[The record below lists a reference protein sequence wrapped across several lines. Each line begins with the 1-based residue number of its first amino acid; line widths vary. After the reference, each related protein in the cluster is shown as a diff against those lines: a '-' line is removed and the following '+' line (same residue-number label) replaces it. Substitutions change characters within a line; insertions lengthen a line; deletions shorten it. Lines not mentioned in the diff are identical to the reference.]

1 MSSVGVLPSTGILA
15 MSTRDIVTA
24 GLADVAHC
32 VADAPYLAAI
42 MAAALAEREAQMR
55 AGLMLLECVRVTA
68 RYHPELRAILNLGEQ
83 VFGEGI

>member
-1 MSSVGVLPSTGILA
+1 

-42 MAAALAEREAQMR
+42 MQAALAEREAQMQ
-55 AGLMLLECVRVTA
+55 AGLVLLDCVRVTA
-68 RYHPELRAILNLGEQ
+68 RHFPELRAILDLGER
-83 VFGEGI
+83 VFGEGA

>member
-1 MSSVGVLPSTGILA
+1 

-42 MAAALAEREAQMR
+42 MHAAQMEREAQMQ
-55 AGLMLLECVRVTA
+55 AGTVLLECVCVTA
-68 RYHPELRAILNLGEQ
+68 RYHPELRAILDLGER
-83 VFGEGI
+83 VFGEGV